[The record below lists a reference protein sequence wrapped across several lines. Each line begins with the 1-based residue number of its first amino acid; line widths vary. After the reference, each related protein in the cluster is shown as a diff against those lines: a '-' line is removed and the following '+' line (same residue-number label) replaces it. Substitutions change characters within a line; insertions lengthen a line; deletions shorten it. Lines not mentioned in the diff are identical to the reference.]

1 MPRVLPIPVEFQ
13 AYEFAALAR
22 SELDGR
28 VRLRLL
34 ALAHL
39 QEAKTPAEVAAM
51 LKVHEKTVVS
61 WLRRFRR
68 GGLMGLQEQ
77 PGRGAKQRLAKAQE
91 PAFKAALQAAQARR
105 AGGRV
110 TGEDIRQLLS
120 EQFGVRYSLNG
131 VYALLARLRLVWITA
146 RSKHP
151 QHDALAQEAFKK
163 TLPLRSRRYC
173 PAGSA

>member
-1 MPRVLPIPVEFQ
+1 MPRVLLLPVDFQ

-39 QEAKTPAEVAAM
+39 QEAKTPVEVAT
-51 LKVHEKTVVS
+51 LVKVHEKPVVT

-68 GGLMGLQEQ
+68 AGLAGLQEQ

-91 PAFKAALQAAQARR
+91 PGFKAALQAAQAHRS
-105 AGGRV
+105 GGRV
-110 TGEDIRQLLS
+110 TGEDMRQLLV

-131 VYALLARLRLVWITA
+131 VYAWLARLRLVWITA
-146 RSKHP
+146 RSTHP

-163 TLPLRSRRYC
+163 TSLRRSRRYSQ
-173 PAGSA
+173 PGLV